1 MDLTVDMFKAEIGE
15 ALRSFD
21 KYVVCIAKTPEECE
35 GALQRLVDKAIKA
48 YQQRAPGLRHGIA
61 LDNQL
66 TIILSQPPEDSTLE
80 KPLCGIYFN
89 LSSPYHKKRSVS
101 QPAKVGK

>member
-1 MDLTVDMFKAEIGE
+1 MDLTVDMFKAEMAE

-21 KYVVCIAKTPEECE
+21 KYVVCIAKTPEDCE
-35 GALQRLVDKAIKA
+35 GALQRLVEKAIKA
-48 YQQRAPGLRHGIA
+48 YQNRAPGLRHGIA
-61 LDNQL
+61 LDTQV

-89 LSSPYHKKRSVS
+89 LASPYNKKRAAP